1 MGQKHR
7 SSFSTLK
14 MPAPQ
19 DPQHL
24 PIRQQMESLI
34 RRKQAEI
41 TKGLETLDNVKFRAD
56 SWTRGNDGGGGT
68 SMVIANGD
76 TFEKGGV
83 NVSVV
88 YGQLSPAAVSAMKHD
103 HKNLELCE
111 DPSTGLP
118 SADGVKF
125 FACGLSMVIHP
136 NNPHAPTTHLNYRY
150 FETWNPDGTPQAW
163 WFGGGADLTP
173 SYLYEEDA
181 VLFHQNHKNALDK
194 HDKDL
199 YPRFKKWCDEYFLIA
214 HRGETRGIGGIFFDD
229 LDDRDPQEILK
240 IVEDCFDAFLPSYL
254 PIIAKRKDMPF
265 TPEQKKWQAIRRG
278 RYVEFN
284 LIYDRGT
291 QFGLRTPGSRVESI
305 LMSLPEY
312 ASWLY
317 DHHPEPGSEEEKL
330 IKVTTKPREWVK

>member
-1 MGQKHR
+1 
-7 SSFSTLK
+7 

-24 PIRQQMESLI
+24 PIRQQMEALI

-41 TKGLETLDNVKFRAD
+41 TRGLETLDSVKFHAD

-68 SMVIANGD
+68 SMVIQNGE

-103 HKNLELCE
+103 HKNLHLVE
-111 DPSTGLP
+111 DPTTGVP
-118 SADGVKF
+118 NAEGVKF

-136 NNPHAPTTHLNYRY
+136 HNPHAPTTHLNYRY

-181 VLFHQNHKNALDK
+181 KLFHRLHREALDK
-194 HDKDL
+194 HDTDL
-199 YPRFKKWCDEYFLIA
+199 YPRFKKWCDEYFYIS
-214 HRGETRGIGGIFFDD
+214 HRNETRGIGGIFFDD
-229 LDDRDPQEILK
+229 YDEKNPQEILK

-254 PIIAKRKDMPF
+254 PIIAKRKDTPY

-312 ASWLY
+312 ASWFY

-330 IKVTTKPREWVK
+330 IKVTTKPREWA